1 MAGSASIKPNN
12 SIPAPRADMNRPSDW
27 WEHIAD
33 ITSGDVD
40 LRQRQYGGNH
50 AAQRVR
56 LKNTTAGALVAVL
69 LQELPAKVAVTSME
83 QSITV
88 AANSEYTV
96 DRAIRKII
104 ASGSGALQADCFWWF
119 ASNTMPNP

>member
-12 SIPAPRADMNRPSDW
+12 AIPAPRADMNRTSDW
-27 WEHIAD
+27 WEHVAD
-33 ITSGDVD
+33 ISSVDID

-56 LKNTTAGALVAVL
+56 LVNNTAGALNAVL
-69 LQELPAKVAVTSME
+69 LQELPAPVAVTSKE
-83 QSITV
+83 QTITV
-88 AANSEYTV
+88 PPNGQYTV

-119 ASNTMPNP
+119 ASNSMPNP